1 VPPFCRCLRTGCLAK
16 LPLSQIGHVG
26 GLLCRLHDARK
37 IMTVYTVVL
46 FVHAI
51 AVFVLTAV
59 LSIEAWM
66 LFQLR
71 RASSPSEIRPWTAP
85 VPGLGV
91 ASIAS
96 LIVVFVTGA
105 YLTESL
111 LAWDFAWPRFA
122 VLGIVLFALFGALT
136 GSRLRAVWQLC
147 AVTENNDSELVKR
160 VKSPFLKVSLGIR
173 IWIVAGTTLITA
185 AKPGL
190 RESLGIVVTSLFLGV
205 VSALV
210 PFGRRTAS
218 STASPNSL

>member
-1 VPPFCRCLRTGCLAK
+1 
-16 LPLSQIGHVG
+16 
-26 GLLCRLHDARK
+26 
-37 IMTVYTVVL
+37 MTPYTVVL

-59 LSIEAWM
+59 LSVEAWM

-71 RASSPSEIRPWTAP
+71 RASSPNEIRSWTSP
-85 VPGLGV
+85 VPGLAV

-105 YLTESL
+105 YLTQSL

-136 GSRLRAVWQLC
+136 GSRLRAIRRLC
-147 AVTENNDSELVKR
+147 AATENNGSELVGR
-160 VKSPFLKVSLGIR
+160 VKSPFLKVSLSIR

-185 AKPGL
+185 AKPVL
-190 RESLGIVVTSLFLGV
+190 RESLGIVVTSLLLGAA
-205 VSALV
+205 SALV

-218 STASPNSL
+218 STARFKSL